1 MTPSASSMT
10 PGHKGDEPPVAGRM
24 TCCTGDSSTSNAAGR
39 TLTVSSTV
47 SFPVERIMRISATS
61 LGAPEVGA
69 TVVAG
74 DAVVDEPPTE
84 VVVVLGVVEPLV
96 AVVVGAAVVGG
107 AVVGATVLG
116 AAVVGAAVVG
126 TVVVSGAVVVGAV
139 TGLSRM
145 TTGGFGNGTVVGVAV
160 VGAAVVGAALVGADV
175 VGATVVGA
183 DVVGSVVV
191 GADVVVPLLVE
202 TEFTQKI
209 M

>member
-74 DAVVDEPPTE
+74 DAVVDEPSTE

-96 AVVVGAAVVGG
+96 AV
-107 AVVGATVLG
+107 
-116 AAVVGAAVVG
+116 VVGAAVVG

-175 VGATVVGA
+175 VGAAVVGA